1 MCYPCFCSE
10 KDFDQNILGHNLNS
24 IVVVIT
30 PDTRARRLPL
40 HPLISWVRDV
50 RMVFIL
56 IPPPLFPAIVLVMLF
71 SSSFL
76 PFSAALSA
84 AVALSSNQF
93 LLSSLALSFT
103 SFSFGLYSSLYRC
116 SSPSN
121 LAPSILSFASY
132 PSWIFS
138 HVVSPIRGLLS
149 FLPSNN
155 FLCGISESHQ
165 DLVALPLNLLYLISL
180 QTCSSL

>member
-1 MCYPCFCSE
+1 
-10 KDFDQNILGHNLNS
+10 
-24 IVVVIT
+24 
-30 PDTRARRLPL
+30 
-40 HPLISWVRDV
+40 
-50 RMVFIL
+50 MVFIL

-103 SFSFGLYSSLYRC
+103 SFSLPLYSSLYRC

-121 LAPSILSFASY
+121 LAPSILSFASF
-132 PSWIFS
+132 PSWI
-138 HVVSPIRGLLS
+138 VPQVLSPVHGLLS
-149 FLPSNN
+149 FFDLPITFSAASLYVTKILSC
-155 FLCGISESHQ
+155 FLWIFYISYRCKPVLHFNVISPPDLFTLQLTHVKSHTCF
-165 DLVALPLNLLYLISL
+165 LLPMRLCQL
-180 QTCSSL
+180 